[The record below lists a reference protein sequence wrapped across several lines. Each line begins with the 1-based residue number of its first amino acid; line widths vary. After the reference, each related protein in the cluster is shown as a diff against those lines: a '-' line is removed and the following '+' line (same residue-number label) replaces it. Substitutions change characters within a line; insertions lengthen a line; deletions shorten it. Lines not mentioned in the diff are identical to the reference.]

1 MKKVAPRDI
10 FNDANFLKNLA
21 FLTVHMK
28 SGSIKGI
35 DCNIAGDSLL
45 NPGFLSID
53 PSSGDAFAAYGSFYA
68 TETQE
73 HLQLGRPM
81 NSREPFPLF
90 FSDESEGIYDI
101 FYDDGTL
108 RSDIEDI
115 ATGDDNCRINL
126 DPKKV
131 MAQSIAMKGIGKLAL
146 SAIDR
151 VDDTRNIDFD
161 ESKYGRDGIKFRV
174 EDGFF
179 HLDNRNLVST
189 NMAEIYLRSP
199 VSTSNDD
206 LWPLEFKLGNGDF
219 SRVYDTNGEFSQE
232 FKAMSLTNDIKPE
245 ISIPDVEND
254 EPTLRRRI

>member
-1 MKKVAPRDI
+1 MEKVAPRDI

-28 SGSIKGI
+28 SGTIKGI
-35 DCNIAGDSLL
+35 DCNISDDSLL
-45 NPGFLSID
+45 LPGFLSID

-73 HLQLGRPM
+73 HLGLGRPM

-90 FSDESEGIYDI
+90 FTDESEGIYDI

-115 ATGDDNCRINL
+115 ADGDDNCRINL
-126 DPKKV
+126 DPQKV

-151 VDDTRNIDFD
+151 IEDVRNIDFD
-161 ESKYGRDGIKFRV
+161 ERKYSKEGIKFSI
-174 EDGFF
+174 EDGHF
-179 HLDNRNLVST
+179 HLENKNLVST

-199 VSTSNDD
+199 VSTTNDD

-219 SRVYDTNGEFSQE
+219 ARVYERNGDFSQE
-232 FKAMSLTNDIKPE
+232 FKAMSLGNNIKPD
-245 ISIPDVEND
+245 ISVPDTESD
-254 EPTLRRRI
+254 EPALRRRI

>member
-1 MKKVAPRDI
+1 
-10 FNDANFLKNLA
+10 
-21 FLTVHMK
+21 
-28 SGSIKGI
+28 
-35 DCNIAGDSLL
+35 
-45 NPGFLSID
+45 
-53 PSSGDAFAAYGSFYA
+53 
-68 TETQE
+68 
-73 HLQLGRPM
+73 
-81 NSREPFPLF
+81 
-90 FSDESEGIYDI
+90 
-101 FYDDGTL
+101 
-108 RSDIEDI
+108 
-115 ATGDDNCRINL
+115 
-126 DPKKV
+126 